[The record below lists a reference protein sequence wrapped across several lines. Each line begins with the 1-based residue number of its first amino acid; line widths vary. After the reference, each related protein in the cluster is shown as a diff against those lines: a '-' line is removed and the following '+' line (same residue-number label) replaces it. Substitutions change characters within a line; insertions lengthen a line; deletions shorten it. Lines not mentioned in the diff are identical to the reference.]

1 MGMVSRAIGRNA
13 MFQSRAAVQL
23 SKQRVCVSARA
34 GENLNL
40 LQASRR
46 LVLGQVRQFDTRT
59 NAWPE
64 TSICKEPI
72 GDLAVLCGVQLGKEG
87 PDKEGLRLDK
97 CLTVAG
103 LSRQGAA
110 EVLKEERVCVNGT
123 IVRKATVRVLP
134 GDQVSLDSK
143 LLQWEALLQ

>member
-34 GENLNL
+34 
-40 LQASRR
+40 
-46 LVLGQVRQFDTRT
+46 
-59 NAWPE
+59 
-64 TSICKEPI
+64 
-72 GDLAVLCGVQLGKEG
+72 
-87 PDKEGLRLDK
+87 DKEGLRLDK